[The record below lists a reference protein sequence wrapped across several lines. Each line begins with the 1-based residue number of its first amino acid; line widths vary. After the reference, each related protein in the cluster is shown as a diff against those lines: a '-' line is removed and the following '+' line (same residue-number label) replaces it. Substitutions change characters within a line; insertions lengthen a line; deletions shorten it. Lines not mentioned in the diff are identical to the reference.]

1 MSSNNDLSG
10 HSTTT
15 TTTGGSS
22 RGGHRADTEA
32 SSSVDPGASTST
44 TPSGADSR
52 APWPAAADDR
62 STAGSGALGLPS
74 SSSSSTWPLHPSHPK
89 VDSQLDLIRED
100 EQHTMYPAG
109 SSSHHHRHHHHHHH
123 PSTQDGHSHGHA
135 PSHASHRHPL
145 SRQES
150 SASDFDGPKFE
161 YGPTTS
167 TSIAGFTHAPWTHL
181 SKPLPDTLGRAHV
194 IPRSNKGKGR
204 AIDGVGGVD
213 DKDSLENAS
222 LRPSVSASL
231 PPDTSDDETDESDEN
246 DDDDDEEDD
255 DEEGAFEVVKTERH
269 RDRGRTSTKLPKGL
283 VQIRRDPMIRIR
295 RVGALGISVSSN
307 DSDGDENMEEA
318 VMSEE
323 KGISDDREE
332 AGITAGTSSLDSAGE
347 LEARKAK
354 GTRRISQALG
364 ASNEEFRTIVDDLA
378 LENQALKAKLRRYEA
393 ARVPATLKRDRLFE
407 IRYFE
412 GLSEEKR
419 EDLETF
425 LTRYVQGISQLHDTS
440 TPSPAVASA
449 ATTSTT
455 AEHRPQVLLH
465 SSHSIASTVLPS
477 LPPPKIPD
485 RKFHRSRKSASSE
498 RDVLAGPSDF
508 GFEPTSTTG
517 TGAGIKIDSSS
528 DSDRKKRKQKKHK
541 KARKHTHA
549 DDIEGPSKAV
559 DAATTSGDTGETTPT
574 KEDEPTAIWATRE
587 NTQRPSVT
595 IDDKSMSTAQAIV
608 NSIEK
613 LFRNSFEARCK
624 GMKGTR
630 SNEEY
635 LSELLEQDFLSNGWV
650 YLKLVCTMAMTH
662 RFSVT
667 MPFIES
673 AIRTL
678 STRLEVSSSGAKVRW
693 KGPDLFKPQTGGS
706 IKEDRATPMV
716 VTGPFTNAM
725 VPSYADRQ
733 RALDQRR
740 LSWHAP
746 SSTGLDSSNSDMTGD
761 RERSWNSGSGPVAS
775 TAATS
780 LYPDSVVCK
789 LEGANASTVAP
800 SQITRHTP
808 TTAAVQRLGLSPGSQ
823 IHPLGSESKVQSVRA
838 AAASSVGRRT
848 QNSPGSHA
856 TKSSTSPPIKVST
869 HTPYLPFFSRCDH
882 VLVRSSRAASSR
894 GAASTA
900 GGNSSAQAS
909 GSEPKRVVAADED
922 EAVDDEIGIT
932 GTMLFYAD
940 AKFCSDLSKE
950 PLSEVCPS
958 DRNAPRPLGH
968 RPREEGSVERSPS
981 PDGATILGKAVRVVL
996 PIEDDEAM
1004 DVDGKGLLHFDD
1016 GVAMQPSKNTSA
1028 NEPLSFGQLQGLKTS
1043 GMSDVSPADAFT
1055 IVVTLRF
1062 DDLPEPTI
1070 EKRTR
1075 PDAAITGEPSTKRPR
1090 FKRHQ
1095 IVDTRMIPHPP
1106 TSSVRPR
1113 LRKGLSHVSSS
1124 SSNGGATSDETDAD
1138 LPLRGIP
1145 LLLRQPSQADGA
1157 SLIDSTFVSYIRETL
1172 WRRSHSQVL
1181 TSHSPPQSGPTSHVH
1196 MPSPDYLASL
1206 NLPVYTWSPHAPSSR
1221 FHWSQSSRGPST
1233 GMNHRPRSHRSTTNA
1248 PLLRL
1253 GDSVLPIQG
1262 TDGGDMMTTSSE
1274 EDVRAIDLDESV

>member
-15 TTTGGSS
+15 TTTGESS

-44 TPSGADSR
+44 TPSGAEPT

-62 STAGSGALGLPS
+62 CTAGRGALGLPS
-74 SSSSSTWPLHPSHPK
+74 SSSSSSSWPLHPSHPK
-89 VDSQLDLIRED
+89 IDSQLNLIRED
-100 EQHTMYPAG
+100 EQHTMHPAG
-109 SSSHHHRHHHHHHH
+109 SFSQHHHHHH
-123 PSTQDGHSHGHA
+123 PLTQDGHSHGHA
-135 PSHASHRHPL
+135 PSHASHRYPL

-150 SASDFDGPKFE
+150 SASDFDGSKVK

-167 TSIAGFTHAPWTHL
+167 TSTGLTAGFTHAPWTHL
-181 SKPLPDTLGRAHV
+181 NKPLPDTLGRAHV

-246 DDDDDEEDD
+246 DDDDEEDD
-255 DEEGAFEVVKTERH
+255 DEEGASKVLKKEGH
-269 RDRGRTSTKLPKGL
+269 RDRGWKSTNLLKGL
-283 VQIRRDPMIRIR
+283 VQSRRDPLIRIR

-318 VMSEE
+318 VTSEE
-323 KGISDDREE
+323 KGISDDRED
-332 AGITAGTSSLDSAGE
+332 AGITAGTSSLDSASE

-354 GTRRISQALG
+354 GTRRTPQAVG

-378 LENQALKAKLRRYEA
+378 LENQVLKAKLRRYEA

-440 TPSPAVASA
+440 TPTSAVASA
-449 ATTSTT
+449 ATTPTT

-465 SSHSIASTVLPS
+465 SSHPIASTVLPS

-528 DSDRKKRKQKKHK
+528 DSDRKKRKEKKHK
-541 KARKHTHA
+541 KTRKHRRA

-559 DAATTSGDTGETTPT
+559 EAATTSGDTGETTPT
-574 KEDEPTAIWATRE
+574 KEDEPTAMWATRE

-595 IDDKSMSTAQAIV
+595 IDDKSMSTAQAVV

-613 LFRNSFEARCK
+613 LFRSSFEARCK
-624 GMKGTR
+624 GVKGTQ

-693 KGPDLFKPQTGGS
+693 KGTDLFKPQTGGS
-706 IKEDRATPMV
+706 IKEDRPTPMV
-716 VTGPFTNAM
+716 VTGPFSDAM
-725 VPSYADRQ
+725 IPSYADRR

-746 SSTGLDSSNSDMTGD
+746 SSTGLDSSISDMTGD
-761 RERSWNSGSGPVAS
+761 RERSWNCGSGPVAS

-780 LYPDSVVCK
+780 LYPDSVVHK
-789 LEGANASTVAP
+789 LEGADAATDAR

-808 TTAAVQRLGLSPGSQ
+808 TTAAVQRLDLSPGSQ
-823 IHPLGSESKVQSVRA
+823 IHPLGSESKVPSVKA

-856 TKSSTSPPIKVST
+856 TKSSLPPPIKVST

-882 VLVRSSRAASSR
+882 VLVRSSGAALSR

-909 GSEPKRVVAADED
+909 GSEPKRVVATDED
-922 EAVDDEIGIT
+922 EVGIT

-950 PLSEVCPS
+950 PLSEVWPS
-958 DRNAPRPLGH
+958 DLNAPLPLGY
-968 RPREEGSVERSPS
+968 RPREEVSVKRSPS

-996 PIEDDEAM
+996 PIDDDEAM
-1004 DVDGKGLLHFDD
+1004 DVDGKGSLHFDD
-1016 GVAMQPSKNTSA
+1016 GVAMQPSQNTWA

-1075 PDAAITGEPSTKRPR
+1075 PDAAITGETSKKRPR
-1090 FKRHQ
+1090 FERHQ

-1106 TSSVRPR
+1106 TSLVRPR
-1113 LRKGLSHVSSS
+1113 LRKGLSHVSSSS

-1145 LLLRQPSQADGA
+1145 LLVRQSSPADGA
-1157 SLIDSTFVSYIRETL
+1157 SLIESTF
-1172 WRRSHSQVL
+1172 
-1181 TSHSPPQSGPTSHVH
+1181 SGPISQVH

-1206 NLPVYTWSPHAPSSR
+1206 NVPIYTWSPHASSSR

-1274 EDVRAIDLDESV
+1274 EDIRAIDLDESL